1 MDSLLQIESNKY
13 EIISKHV
20 ATNMDLPILDN
31 HLHLDPK
38 GACEKAILDFQRAG
52 GTHIILSHKPY
63 SQAPIKKA
71 EDYKKAFEITLNL
84 AERVRKET
92 NVKVYVT
99 LGPYPVE
106 LLWLSEFLPIHEAKA
121 ILLAGMEL
129 AADYVRNGDAIALGE
144 IGRPHFEVSSEI
156 MDTSNDILL
165 HGLELAHDLDCAAVL
180 HTESTTP
187 EVCFELAEIAV
198 KAGIPK
204 DRVVKHYSPP
214 LVNQELNAGLFP
226 SVLASEKNI
235 SEALS
240 QGTRFLMETDFLDDP
255 KRPGAVLGVKTVPK
269 RIHKLLNDNIITED
283 DVFTIHQKNPKSVY
297 GIEFD

>member
-1 MDSLLQIESNKY
+1 MVITVE
-13 EIISKHV
+13 
-20 ATNMDLPILDN
+20 LPILDN
-31 HLHLDPK
+31 HLHLDPA
-38 GACEKAILDFQRAG
+38 GAGEKAILEFQRAG

-63 SQAPIKKA
+63 SQAPITKA
-71 EDYKKAFEITLNL
+71 EDYKKAFEITLTL

-92 NVKVYVT
+92 DVKVYVT

-106 LLWLSEFLPIHEAKA
+106 LIWLSERMPVSEAKA

-129 AADYVRNGDAIALGE
+129 AGEHVRNGNAIALGE
-144 IGRPHFEVSSEI
+144 IGRPHFEVSSELI
-156 MDTSNDILL
+156 EASNEILSN
-165 HGLELAHDLDCAAVL
+165 GLELARDLDCAAVL

-187 EVCFELAEIAV
+187 EVCLDLAKIAEKV
-198 KAGIPK
+198 GIAK

-214 LVNQELNAGLFP
+214 LVTQELNAGLFP

-235 SEALS
+235 NEAVS

-269 RIHKLLNDNIITED
+269 RIYKLLKDNILTED
-283 DVFTIHQKNPKSVY
+283 DVFIIHQKNPKSVY